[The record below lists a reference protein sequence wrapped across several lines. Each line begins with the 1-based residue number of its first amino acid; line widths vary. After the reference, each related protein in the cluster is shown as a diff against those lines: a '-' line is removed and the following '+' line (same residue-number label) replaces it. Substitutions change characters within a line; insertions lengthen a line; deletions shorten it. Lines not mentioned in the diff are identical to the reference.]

1 MTAEIIC
8 VGTEILLGNIV
19 NTNAAYLSERLASLG
34 ISVFFE
40 TTVGDNP
47 ERLENVIRQGLERSD
62 ILILS
67 GGLGPTKDDL
77 TKEIAT
83 KACGQELVQSSG
95 TNACFKLLSVMLR

>member
-34 ISVFFE
+34 ISVFE

-47 ERLENVIRQGLERSD
+47 ERLENVIRQDLKD
-62 ILILS
+62 LI
-67 GGLGPTKDDL
+67 
-77 TKEIAT
+77 
-83 KACGQELVQSSG
+83 
-95 TNACFKLLSVMLR
+95 F

>member
-47 ERLENVIRQGLERSD
+47 ERLENVIRQ
-62 ILILS
+62 
-67 GGLGPTKDDL
+67 
-77 TKEIAT
+77 
-83 KACGQELVQSSG
+83 
-95 TNACFKLLSVMLR
+95 

>member
-19 NTNAAYLSERLASLG
+19 NTNAAYLSERLAALG

-47 ERLENVIRQGLERSD
+47 GACGRSD
-62 ILILS
+62 S
-67 GGLGPTKDDL
+67 DRNETVGYPDL
-77 TKEIAT
+77 VRGSRAYE
-83 KACGQELVQSSG
+83 G
-95 TNACFKLLSVMLR
+95 